1 MSVGS
6 GIVEMSKPSPSSSIE
21 KRASFGVTSAT
32 IRIVLPASNLLPCLT
47 ALTNASSKA
56 TKRFDLSGFT
66 KPSFSTR
73 FVK

>member
-1 MSVGS
+1 
-6 GIVEMSKPSPSSSIE
+6 
-21 KRASFGVTSAT
+21 
-32 IRIVLPASNLLPCLT
+32 LLPCLT